1 MATLATEV
9 STYADVAKRLDPSGG
24 ISGILEIL
32 NRTNPVLDDM
42 LTMEANDGTGHRT
55 TVRTGIPEAAWRLLN
70 YGVPRVKSQT
80 ASVRDTTGMLEA
92 YAEID
97 KDLAELSGNQK
108 AYRLSEASAIMEGM
122 SQQMAETIFYG
133 NTAINPE
140 RFLGLAPRYAT
151 GVVANAASAANVFN
165 AGGADAAH
173 NTSAYLVTWGA
184 QATHGIYPRG
194 SVAGLRHRDLGEHTL
209 VDDAGGQFQGYRD
222 HFKWDLGLTVR
233 DWRTNARVAN
243 IETDDLTTEATLN
256 TILRLMQDAAESLPI
271 ANEDTN
277 AMGGRRVWYVSKSV
291 RSALRYAVLNKIAN
305 NLTWETWNG
314 KRVVMFDDTPV
325 RRVDAILETEAIV
338 PFV

>member
-24 ISGILEIL
+24 ISGIVEIL
-32 NRTNPVLDDM
+32 NRTNPVIDDM
-42 LTMEANDGTGHRT
+42 LIMEANDGTGHRT

-108 AYRLSEASAIMEGM
+108 AYRLSEAAAIMEGM

-209 VDDAGGQFQGYRD
+209 TDDAGGQFQGYRD

-243 IETDDLTTEATLN
+243 IETDELDDATKLN
-256 TILRLMQDAAESLPI
+256 TLLRMMQDAEEALPI
-271 ANEDTN
+271 GGEDTN

-291 RSALRYAVLNKIAN
+291 RSALRFAILNKIAN

-314 KRVVMFDDTPV
+314 KRVVMLDGTPV
-325 RRVDAILETEAIV
+325 RRVDAILETEAVV
-338 PFV
+338 PFA